1 MYEIEKDDIQKRNM
15 IVYYIRCPACGDTID
30 DLEQSL
36 TDNPIICSHCNAK
49 IHVKP
54 ICQE

>member
-36 TDNPIICSHCNAK
+36 T
-49 IHVKP
+49 
-54 ICQE
+54 E